1 MVTEV
6 AGLDTCTVYDKC
18 YRWTDRS
25 LVSEAGATNAASSVT
40 ENCRLI
46 EVGPLKRY
54 APLVAA
60 FLLSGLVAFPFLR
73 NLATGERGMPGA
85 QIGGHF
91 TLQTSE
97 GPLDTASLGTE
108 LIMIYFGYTYCPD
121 VCPTEIARMAQVY
134 AGLGNDKK
142 RVSGLFV
149 TIDPERDT
157 VGAVT
162 EYAQAFEP
170 TFKGLSGD
178 RVRIEQVMRRYQVYA
193 RKVGEDPSNYTVDHS
208 SRIYLMDKDA
218 KLMALF
224 SMDTDIPTMIAQV
237 KTLL

>member
-1 MVTEV
+1 MR
-6 AGLDTCTVYDKC
+6 K
-18 YRWTDRS
+18 
-25 LVSEAGATNAASSVT
+25 
-40 ENCRLI
+40 

-54 APLVAA
+54 APLIAA
-60 FLLSGLVAFPFLR
+60 CLLAGLVAFPFLR
-73 NLATGERGMPGA
+73 NVVTGERGMPGA

-91 TLQTSE
+91 TLQTSA

-121 VCPTEIARMAQVY
+121 VCPTELARMAQVY
-134 AGLGNDKK
+134 QGLGSDKT

-149 TIDPERDT
+149 TVDPERDT
-157 VGAVT
+157 VAAVT
-162 EYAQAFEP
+162 QYARVFEP

-193 RKVGEDPSNYTVDHS
+193 QKAGEDPSNYTVDHS
-208 SRIYLMDKDA
+208 SRIYLMNSDA

-224 SMDTDIPTMIAQV
+224 SMDTDIPTMIDQV
-237 KTLL
+237 KTFL

>member
-1 MVTEV
+1 MVVEV
-6 AGLDTCTVYDKC
+6 ASLGTCTVNNRC
-18 YRWTDRS
+18 HRWSDRAF
-25 LVSEAGATNAASSVT
+25 VSEAGATNAASSVI

-54 APLVAA
+54 VPLVAA

-121 VCPTEIARMAQVY
+121 VCPITLLTMANV
-134 AGLGNDKK
+134 LDKLDNVK
-142 RVSGLFV
+142 ITPLFITV
-149 TIDPERDT
+149 DPERDNAT
-157 VGAVT
+157 I
-162 EYAQAFEP
+162 
-170 TFKGLSGD
+170 L
-178 RVRIEQVMRRYQVYA
+178 
-193 RKVGEDPSNYTVDHS
+193 SNYVSAFHDDIIGLTGS
-208 SRIYLMDKDA
+208 EIS
-218 KLMALF
+218 KLGSFLINF
-224 SMDTDIPTMIAQV
+224 HRLIKS
-237 KTLL
+237 L